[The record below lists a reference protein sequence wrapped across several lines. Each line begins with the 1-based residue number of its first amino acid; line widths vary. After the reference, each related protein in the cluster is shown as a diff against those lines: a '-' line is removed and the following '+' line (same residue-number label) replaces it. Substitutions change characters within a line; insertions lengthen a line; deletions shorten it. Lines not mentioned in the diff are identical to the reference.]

1 MNKFERELEK
11 WNGGV
16 LRGAQ
21 AKLAKALRVS
31 TATVALWSTGKRHPS
46 KGYIAQMAHLFKTD
60 EYSVVRLFGA
70 AYNEPAS
77 QSAPAFFEDGAQSA
91 YKTDREAAEAEL
103 LTPQSNSVSLPFLA
117 NVPAGYPDF
126 DDSEVIEWWT
136 LPRRYAKG
144 AKYLVRCCGDS
155 MEGSVGYDD
164 LCLIK
169 PADEFLDGKVM
180 LVKTAQGYLIKR
192 IRKEKGK
199 IVLYSDNDKKYKA
212 FSPAQA
218 SPVGIVVRKITDVQ

>member
-21 AKLAKALRVS
+21 AKLAKTLHVS

-46 KGYIAQMAHLFKTD
+46 KGYIAQIAHLFHLD
-60 EYSVVRLFGA
+60 QYRVMRLFDTGTYA
-70 AYNEPAS
+70 EPAAS
-77 QSAPAFFEDGAQSA
+77 DSSLRETNGAENA
-91 YKTDREAAEAEL
+91 YKTDPDETEIL
-103 LTPQSNSVSLPFLA
+103 SPKSNSVSLPFLA

-126 DDSEVIEWWT
+126 DDSDVIEWWT

-155 MEGSVGYDD
+155 MKGSVEYDD

-169 PADEFLDGKVM
+169 PEQEFLDGKVM

-192 IRKEKGK
+192 IRKENGK
-199 IVLYSDNDKKYKA
+199 IVLYSDNNKKYKA
-212 FSPAQA
+212 FSPSQA
-218 SPVGIVVRKITDVQ
+218 VPVGIVVRKITDVQ